1 VNCGLLFRSSPTA
14 TALEL
19 PHRRAQ
25 ALLFVGSVTVDS
37 RKEGGV
43 AAREDIVPELHPLE
57 RHLDGLRVVA
67 AIGLTVFGLVG
78 AAVSAGALASF
89 DQAAVDHLFP
99 IPGYPRALAGPEM
112 VRLVSFPAYLSSAT
126 LLFAVALVVLALRG
140 RRRAAYAFGAIW
152 IVATLTVLS
161 TKALVARPTLF
172 YDIRGTHFPI
182 AELAQSYPSGQATR
196 AALLTAIVL
205 YLWWRLLP
213 LVAIWLCCEAVILVA
228 GAVHLPSDV
237 LGGLLLGGSLA
248 AIAIV
253 FSSSSPSRPSV
264 DARSAKQRG

>member
-1 VNCGLLFRSSPTA
+1 MAAGEDV
-14 TALEL
+14 
-19 PHRRAQ
+19 
-25 ALLFVGSVTVDS
+25 VSVV
-37 RKEGGV
+37 
-43 AAREDIVPELHPLE
+43 HPLE
-57 RHLDGLRVVA
+57 RHLDGLRAVA
-67 AIGLTVFGLVG
+67 AIGLTVFGVLG
-78 AAVSAGALASF
+78 AAIAAGAFAWL

-99 IPGYPRALAGPEM
+99 IPGHPKALAGPDM
-112 VRLVSFPAYLSSAT
+112 VRLVSFPAYLGSAT

-152 IVATLTVLS
+152 IIATLAVLL
-161 TKALVARPTLF
+161 TKAIVTRPTVF

-228 GAVHLPSDV
+228 GAVHLPTDV

-253 FSSSSPSRPSV
+253 IAQRPGDRMNS
-264 DARSAKQRG
+264 